1 MDKQVIDSRM
11 FRRGSALGYLENKDR
26 YLTDRGM
33 PQFSYGIIG
42 CGMMGQE
49 HMHNALL
56 AGHAGIG
63 GIFDPAQRS
72 ISHALRH
79 IAKQQPGTEPRVY
92 DSLEQACAD
101 PDTDALIIATPNF
114 THLEVLRVATQY
126 DKAIL
131 LEKPIATT
139 TADAY
144 EVCRLAAAHS
154 RTVRFGLQYRYKA
167 IYAEAIEEVFAR
179 KSIGRVHN
187 INMLEHRF
195 PFLDKVGQWNKFND
209 YTGGVLVEKCC
220 HYFDLMNLFAGSR
233 PKRLFAMGSQAVNF
247 RNFTYNNRQADGLD
261 QAQVTI
267 EYENGV
273 VGGFSLCMFSPGSR
287 EELVICGDT
296 GRLQAAEQTLLGG
309 EHENRL
315 EIWSGENGTSRITN
329 PTYPDYVNGAGHH
342 GSTFFE
348 HMAFAEELARGER
361 SGASLADGFWSVA
374 VGAAAQ
380 LSIERGEAVDLAEVL
395 PEAFDEDFT

>member
-144 EVCRLAAAHS
+144 AVKRPDAAAKQPS
-154 RTVRFGLQYRYKA
+154 CTCSTSSTSSVIKISTLDASDCSTGTKQSTLKQLKRFLRVNLSDA
-167 IYAEAIEEVFAR
+167 
-179 KSIGRVHN
+179 SITSICSN
-187 INMLEHRF
+187 TAFRF
-195 PFLDKVGQWNKFND
+195 W
-209 YTGGVLVEKCC
+209 TRS
-220 HYFDLMNLFAGSR
+220 AS
-233 PKRLFAMGSQAVNF
+233 
-247 RNFTYNNRQADGLD
+247 
-261 QAQVTI
+261 
-267 EYENGV
+267 
-273 VGGFSLCMFSPGSR
+273 
-287 EELVICGDT
+287 
-296 GRLQAAEQTLLGG
+296 
-309 EHENRL
+309 
-315 EIWSGENGTSRITN
+315 GTSSTITQ
-329 PTYPDYVNGAGHH
+329 AGY
-342 GSTFFE
+342 
-348 HMAFAEELARGER
+348 
-361 SGASLADGFWSVA
+361 W
-374 VGAAAQ
+374 
-380 LSIERGEAVDLAEVL
+380 
-395 PEAFDEDFT
+395 